1 MNATHAHR
9 VAMSRYYAWHSRIY
23 DATRWAFLFDR
34 DAILR
39 DLHLQQGQT
48 VVEVGCGT
56 GRNLEGVARR
66 VGPGG
71 EIIAVDCARPML
83 DRCSE
88 RMRKKGFTNVRLID
102 REYGYAPVTGGSAD
116 VVLMSYSLSM
126 IPAWDTALKCA
137 FRELRPGGRIGVVDF
152 CLEERYDSS
161 GGLCALDG
169 RQSRHAGSPIQGNPQ
184 FNIPSPELRHPEGI
198 RRALVVLPV
207 RRRTCLTTPRTRAG
221 ARDRQSMARRSGHSN
236 ACALRWQLSEF
247 LNTSQTTWSLLRS
260 KGR

>member
-1 MNATHAHR
+1 
-9 VAMSRYYAWHSRIY
+9 MSRYYAWHSRIY

-83 DRCSE
+83 DRCSD
-88 RMRKKGFTNVRLID
+88 RMRKKGFTNVRIID

-152 CLEERYDSS
+152 CLEDPTTAAVAFARWMAANHVMLNRRYKATLSS
-161 GGLCALDG
+161 IFRPLNCVTRKAFGGL
-169 RQSRHAGSPIQGNPQ
+169 
-184 FNIPSPELRHPEGI
+184 
-198 RRALVVLPV
+198 
-207 RRRTCLTTPRTRAG
+207 
-221 ARDRQSMARRSGHSN
+221 
-236 ACALRWQLSEF
+236 
-247 LNTSQTTWSLLRS
+247 WSFYRFV
-260 KGR
+260 GERV